1 LLSENIQAT
10 VLEESETGNENDN
23 WYTPTV
29 QAKKQDDDAILV
41 EADETKPSPNEVVAT
56 DASSLKTAVAQN
68 PTTAANA
75 PAQKSK
81 VTEVSDEYEDFENY
95 EDSSLTLDAES
106 YHVQDEDAVI
116 HCRRYDVYICYDNYY
131 RTPRVYLFGYD
142 DTSSHHP
149 LSPDRIME
157 DIIQDYINKTVT
169 IEPHPHYAA
178 STPTASIHPCQH
190 ANAMKRI
197 IDEMMSQSAEEA
209 LAGNE
214 KPAHPTVDQYLFIFL
229 KFLQSVIPTIEYDY
243 TIDVQIKGRG

>member
-1 LLSENIQAT
+1 MLSENIQAT
-10 VLEESETGNENDN
+10 VLEESETGNENEN

-29 QAKKQDDDAILV
+29 QAKKDQDDDPILV
-41 EADETKPSPNEVVAT
+41 EANETKQSPSGIVQTEAPS
-56 DASSLKTAVAQN
+56 ASSTTAVPAAQN
-68 PTTAANA
+68 
-75 PAQKSK
+75 SK
-81 VTEVSDEYEDFENY
+81 VKEAPDEYEDFENY

-106 YHVQDEDAVI
+106 NPVQDDDAVI

-197 IDEMMSQSAEEA
+197 IDEMISQSAQDPHS
-209 LAGNE
+209 GNE
-214 KPAHPTVDQYLFIFL
+214 KLSSEGVAHPTVDQYLFIFL

-243 TIDVQIKGRG
+243 TIDVQIKGRA